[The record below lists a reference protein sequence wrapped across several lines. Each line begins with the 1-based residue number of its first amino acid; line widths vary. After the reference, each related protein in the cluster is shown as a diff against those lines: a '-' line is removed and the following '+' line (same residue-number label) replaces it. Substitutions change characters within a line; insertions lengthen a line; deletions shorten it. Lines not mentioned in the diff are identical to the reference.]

1 MDVSQT
7 VSAPVRLAGTLI
19 LGALLGLSAWD
30 CGEETAAPTTPAP
43 APPAPPPA
51 PPPPLDPAALRL
63 SVTAATVR
71 EGATVGFGVALTTQP
86 SSEVRVAVTSSDP
99 DAVQI
104 STGAA
109 LVFTPLNWS
118 SEQQVTFTGKED
130 ADAVDETVVIR
141 LDPDSND
148 PAYRN
153 LPDTTLSAAVTDND
167 VAGLRVS
174 VTAVTMREGDRI
186 GFGVSLTA
194 QPNSEVRVVVTSSDP
209 DAVQISTG
217 AALVFTSANW
227 STEQRVSL
235 TGKEDANAVDET
247 VVIRLDPDS
256 NDLAYR
262 NLPDTTLSAAVADND
277 VAGLRVSVTAV
288 TVEEGD
294 TVGFG
299 VSLTTQPNSE
309 VRVAVTSSDPDAVQI
324 STGAALVFMPLNW
337 SSEQQVTLTGKQDAD
352 AVDETAVIRLDPE
365 SGDPAYR
372 NLPDTTLNAEVKDD
386 EVASLRVLDQSLDV
400 REGEEVRLFFL
411 LTAKPAADI
420 VVAATSSAPELL
432 AVSSGPV
439 RIAADD
445 WAERQAVVLVAQ
457 QDADGLQGEA
467 QIRLEVMQGD
477 PAYLAAPP
485 VAVHV
490 RIHDDDGAGVH
501 LSEAELFVTEGDRV
515 EFAVRLTAQPSVN
528 VTVAIEAYPQYPG
541 RLGRER
547 LVFTPANWNVD
558 QTVEYEA
565 LQDFDGGG
573 NIVTI
578 RFEFISEDR
587 LYGGREELQTISIR
601 VADDEPVDLYL
612 LTRGRPNAI
621 VEGETVTY
629 GVSLGNV
636 PTGDVTVRVRSSDP
650 DAVRVV
656 HGENLVF
663 TPETYRGDYRPVTL
677 YAVPDPEDDT
687 DEVVIAYEASGG
699 GYDGHPPWQDS
710 VRVLE
715 RSSGGA
721 ALVLSTRLVSLREGG
736 RAAFEVRLA
745 TQPTAAVTLVVASS
759 DESAV
764 SVRGAVAGSDCTPF
778 SRTKTTCAF
787 LTITP
792 DDWDE
797 NHQVLLVGE
806 QDADAEGESTSVEL
820 ATRSDDR
827 DYARLNAL
835 VVGVVVTDD
844 EAGQQ

>member
-1 MDVSQT
+1 MDISQT

-30 CGEETAAPTTPAP
+30 CGEESAAPTTPAP

-51 PPPPLDPAALRL
+51 PPPPPDPAALRL

-71 EGATVGFGVALTTQP
+71 EGGTVGFGVALTTQP

-118 SEQQVTFTGKED
+118 SEQQVTLTGKED

-141 LDPDSND
+141 LDPGSND

-445 WAERQAVVLVAQ
+445 WAERQAVRAGCATGCRRDFRARRRFVWRSCR
-457 QDADGLQGEA
+457 GTRRIWRRHRWPSTYGFTTTT
-467 QIRLEVMQGD
+467 
-477 PAYLAAPP
+477 AP
-485 VAVHV
+485 
-490 RIHDDDGAGVH
+490 
-501 LSEAELFVTEGDRV
+501 
-515 EFAVRLTAQPSVN
+515 EFTSRRQSYSSRKATASSSQSDSRRSRAST

-573 NIVTI
+573 NN
-578 RFEFISEDR
+578 RHDP
-587 LYGGREELQTISIR
+587 LR
-601 VADDEPVDLYL
+601 VHQRRSLVWRS
-612 LTRGRPNAI
+612 RG
-621 VEGETVTY
+621 
-629 GVSLGNV
+629 
-636 PTGDVTVRVRSSDP
+636 
-650 DAVRVV
+650 
-656 HGENLVF
+656 
-663 TPETYRGDYRPVTL
+663 
-677 YAVPDPEDDT
+677 
-687 DEVVIAYEASGG
+687 
-699 GYDGHPPWQDS
+699 
-710 VRVLE
+710 
-715 RSSGGA
+715 
-721 ALVLSTRLVSLREGG
+721 
-736 RAAFEVRLA
+736 
-745 TQPTAAVTLVVASS
+745 
-759 DESAV
+759 
-764 SVRGAVAGSDCTPF
+764 
-778 SRTKTTCAF
+778 
-787 LTITP
+787 TP
-792 DDWDE
+792 DDLDP
-797 NHQVLLVGE
+797 
-806 QDADAEGESTSVEL
+806 
-820 ATRSDDR
+820 RSR
-827 DYARLNAL
+827 R
-835 VVGVVVTDD
+835 
-844 EAGQQ
+844 